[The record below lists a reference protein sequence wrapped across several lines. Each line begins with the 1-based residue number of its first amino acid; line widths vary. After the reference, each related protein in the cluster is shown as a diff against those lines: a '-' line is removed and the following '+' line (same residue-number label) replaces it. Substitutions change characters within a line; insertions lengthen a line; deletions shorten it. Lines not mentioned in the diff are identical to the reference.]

1 MSDRRFYLVLSVFS
15 RFWIRMWCGIPAH
28 QGPVSVESSPE
39 VEQSC
44 GKRVTSLVHGGLL
57 LSVLLGLFCGSGA
70 LALSSKPLCPLCPQN
85 PSRRPPGLSTKPE
98 HLSKSAVNAVLVRLR
113 RTQHLFHSLIFL
125 GKRMGRIR
133 GATGAD
139 PHGGNLWTIF

>member
-1 MSDRRFYLVLSVFS
+1 
-15 RFWIRMWCGIPAH
+15 MWCGIPAH

-70 LALSSKPLCPLCPQN
+70 LALSFVSSVSSEPIEETAGPLYQ
-85 PSRRPPGLSTKPE
+85 
-98 HLSKSAVNAVLVRLR
+98 A
-113 RTQHLFHSLIFL
+113 
-125 GKRMGRIR
+125 
-133 GATGAD
+133 
-139 PHGGNLWTIF
+139 